1 MSNEK
6 NDSAAQV
13 RASEE
18 NNIFYRWWRW
28 VSRIFCDLAF
38 FKVDSIDL
46 MWSDVVGRSR
56 WICNLLLLFIWM
68 MMRKD
73 QFKRA
78 FSSCVFPPKCVSN
91 KLKRWQWLR
100 LRWQSGRFLSQ
111 RSTVQIRSLAK
122 NLQLTCLL
130 LVALKSR
137 LERKS
142 AGYGPLKI
150 AI

>member
-1 MSNEK
+1 MKKTIRRLKSELPK
-6 NDSAAQV
+6 KIIFFIDDDGESA
-13 RASEE
+13 E
-18 NNIFYRWWRW
+18 
-28 VSRIFCDLAF
+28 F
-38 FKVDSIDL
+38 FVIWLSSKSIPSDL
-46 MWSDVVGRSR
+46 MWSDVVGRSH